1 MKKLLLVVLFGIF
14 SSFLLQAQQT
24 SVKGIV
30 KESNSTDPISEVIVS
45 VEGTKISTLTDSSGS
60 FKLQGEIPYGEQI
73 LTLIKSGFISK
84 RYPIVI
90 NEGKV
95 LNLED
100 LFLET
105 DSSLAINLS
114 TISLSDDELNA
125 DNSGADNI
133 SGLLQSSMD
142 IFSRTAA
149 FEFSSSF
156 FRVRGLDSENGTV
169 LINGIQMN
177 KMYNGRPQWSN
188 WGGLNDVDNNQI
200 LTTGL
205 NPSSYTFGGP
215 LGTSNIDMRASG
227 YRKGGRVTYSASNR
241 SYTNRII
248 GTYAT
253 GELEGGWSLAV
264 SIARRWG
271 EEGYQDATLYDSNSF
286 FASIEKKFNDK
297 HAINFTSIYTPNR
310 RGKSSPNTQEVYD
323 LKGIKYNEYWGMQ
336 SGSMRNSRIRRIE
349 EPISILSHYWTINE
363 KTNLNTNIA
372 YQFGELGNSRLDW
385 GGSDLDDGNNPIGRG
400 ANPSP
405 TYYQKL
411 PSYYLRNDPSD
422 FEGAYKAEKEFI
434 NNGQINWDD
443 LYEANITNTQNGGNA
458 IFALYEDRSDD
469 KEFTANT
476 IFDTELSENITL
488 NAAVIYK
495 NLRSS
500 NFAQVIDLLG
510 AETFLD
516 VDGFADVFYNEDG
529 TVNTDAIQND
539 TNNPFRLVQEGDKF
553 RYNYNLYANTVQGF
567 TQLQFKYNKIDFFLA
582 GSIAKTSY
590 QREGLYNNGGFPD
603 EGSYGKGRKVNF
615 DGFGAKG
622 GFTYKFSGKH
632 LFNANAGYLQKAPTL
647 RNTFSNP
654 RENHD
659 VIGDRTDIT
668 LNEEL
673 IKSADASYIFR
684 SPIVNARLTAYYN
697 KVENASEVS
706 FYYADGVGGDN
717 NAFVQEILQG
727 VEKLNIGTEI
737 GLEAQ
742 VTPTIKLKGAAAI
755 GQFTYDNNPNLYV
768 TTEPGRGGNIEGAD
782 SYLGELFTQGYYN
795 FGKAYLKDYKLAAGP
810 HKAYSLGFEY
820 RDPDY
825 WWFGATANFFSEAY
839 ADVSNF
845 ARTSNFATDYDG
857 IIFDDYDPEIARE
870 LLRQEKFDNY
880 MVVNLVGGKS
890 WKVDDYYIG
899 FFASINN
906 LFDTIYKSGGFEQ
919 ARAANYRELRDDKQL
934 DTRVF
939 GNKYW
944 YGRGTNFFLNLYL
957 RF

>member
-1 MKKLLLVVLFGIF
+1 MKKLLLVTLIGIF
-14 SSFLLQAQQT
+14 CSFNLIAQESSVLG
-24 SVKGIV
+24 VI
-30 KESNSTDPISEVIVS
+30 KESNSNDPVPEVIIAI
-45 VEGTKISTLTDSSGS
+45 EGTKISTLSDSSGS
-60 FKLQGEIPYGEQI
+60 FKLSGEIPFGEQI
-73 LTLIKSGFISK
+73 LILTKSGYITN
-84 RYPIVI
+84 RYPLII
-90 NEGKV
+90 NEGEQ

-205 NPSSYTFGGP
+205 NPSNYTFGGP

-227 YRKGGRVTYSASNR
+227 YRKGGRITYSASNR
-241 SYTNRII
+241 SYTNRVI

-253 GELEGGWSLAV
+253 GELKGGWSMAV

-271 EEGYQDATLYDSNSF
+271 DEGYQDGTLYDSNSF
-286 FASIEKKFNDK
+286 FASVEKKINDK

-323 LKGIKYNEYWGMQ
+323 LKGIQYNEYWGMQ
-336 SGSMRNSRIRRIE
+336 DGVMRNSRIRRIE
-349 EPISILSHYWTINE
+349 EPISILSHYWTISP
-363 KTNLNTNIA
+363 KSNLNTNIS

-385 GGSDLDDGNNPIGRG
+385 NGSDLDDGVNPIGRG

-411 PSYYLRNDPSD
+411 PSYFLRNDPND
-422 FEGAYKAEKEFI
+422 YEGAYKAEKEFI
-434 NNGQINWDD
+434 NNGQINWNDMY
-443 LYEANITNTQNGGNA
+443 LANITNSENGGNA
-458 IFALYEDRSDD
+458 IYALYEDRSDD
-469 KEFTANT
+469 KEFKANT
-476 IFDTELSENITL
+476 IFDSELSENITL
-488 NAAVIYK
+488 NAALNYK
-495 NLRSS
+495 HLRSS
-500 NFAQVIDLLG
+500 NFALMLDLLG
-510 AETFLD
+510 GQTYLD

-529 TVNTDAIQND
+529 SINTDAIQND
-539 TNNPFRLVQEGDKF
+539 INNPFRIVKEGDKF
-553 RYNYNLYANTVQGF
+553 RYNYNLYANTIEGF
-567 TQLQFKYNKIDFFLA
+567 SQLQFKYNKIDFFLA
-582 GSIAKTSY
+582 GSVAKTSY
-590 QREGLYNNGGFPD
+590 QREGLYNNGGFPN
-603 EGSYGKGRKVNF
+603 EGSYGKGRKITFN
-615 DGFGAKG
+615 GFGAKG

-659 VIGDRTDIT
+659 IIGDRTDFE
-668 LNEEL
+668 LSEEL

-684 SPIVNARLTAYYN
+684 SPIVNGRVTAYYN

-768 TTEPGRGGNIEGAD
+768 TTEPGRGGNIEGSD

-795 FGKAYLKDYKLAAGP
+795 FGKAYLKNYKLAAGP
-810 HKAYSLGFEY
+810 HKAYSVGFEY
-820 RDPDY
+820 RDPEY

-839 ADVSNF
+839 VDVSNF
-845 ARTSNFATDYDG
+845 TRTSNFITDYDG
-857 IIFDDYDPEIARE
+857 IIFDDYDPVIARE
-870 LLRQEKFDNY
+870 LLKQEQFDDY

-890 WKVDDYYIG
+890 WKIDDYYIG

-906 LFDTIYKSGGFEQ
+906 LLDTKYKSGGFEQ
-919 ARAANYRELRDDKQL
+919 ARAANYRELRDDQQL

-939 GNKYW
+939 GNRYW
-944 YGRGTNFFLNLYL
+944 YGRGTNFFLNLYF

>member
-1 MKKLLLVVLFGIF
+1 M
-14 SSFLLQAQQT
+14 
-24 SVKGIV
+24 
-30 KESNSTDPISEVIVS
+30 
-45 VEGTKISTLTDSSGS
+45 
-60 FKLQGEIPYGEQI
+60 
-73 LTLIKSGFISK
+73 
-84 RYPIVI
+84 
-90 NEGKV
+90 
-95 LNLED
+95 
-100 LFLET
+100 
-105 DSSLAINLS
+105 
-114 TISLSDDELNA
+114 
-125 DNSGADNI
+125 
-133 SGLLQSSMD
+133 
-142 IFSRTAA
+142 
-149 FEFSSSF
+149 
-156 FRVRGLDSENGTV
+156 
-169 LINGIQMN
+169 
-177 KMYNGRPQWSN
+177 
-188 WGGLNDVDNNQI
+188 
-200 LTTGL
+200 
-205 NPSSYTFGGP
+205 
-215 LGTSNIDMRASG
+215 
-227 YRKGGRVTYSASNR
+227 
-241 SYTNRII
+241 
-248 GTYAT
+248 
-253 GELEGGWSLAV
+253 
-264 SIARRWG
+264 
-271 EEGYQDATLYDSNSF
+271 
-286 FASIEKKFNDK
+286 
-297 HAINFTSIYTPNR
+297 
-310 RGKSSPNTQEVYD
+310 
-323 LKGIKYNEYWGMQ
+323 
-336 SGSMRNSRIRRIE
+336 
-349 EPISILSHYWTINE
+349 
-363 KTNLNTNIA
+363 
-372 YQFGELGNSRLDW
+372 
-385 GGSDLDDGNNPIGRG
+385 
-400 ANPSP
+400 
-405 TYYQKL
+405 
-411 PSYYLRNDPSD
+411 
-422 FEGAYKAEKEFI
+422 
-434 NNGQINWDD
+434 
-443 LYEANITNTQNGGNA
+443 
-458 IFALYEDRSDD
+458 
-469 KEFTANT
+469 
-476 IFDTELSENITL
+476 
-488 NAAVIYK
+488 
-495 NLRSS
+495 
-500 NFAQVIDLLG
+500 
-510 AETFLD
+510 
-516 VDGFADVFYNEDG
+516 
-529 TVNTDAIQND
+529 
-539 TNNPFRLVQEGDKF
+539 
-553 RYNYNLYANTVQGF
+553 
-567 TQLQFKYNKIDFFLA
+567 
-582 GSIAKTSY
+582 
-590 QREGLYNNGGFPD
+590 
-603 EGSYGKGRKVNF
+603 
-615 DGFGAKG
+615 
-622 GFTYKFSGKH
+622 
-632 LFNANAGYLQKAPTL
+632 

-870 LLRQEKFDNY
+870 LLRQEKFDDY